1 MKAKITPTVM
11 DGIVVRWQ
19 VDPDN
24 HHLGEISASRNG
36 VAIGG
41 YFPLLTTPT
50 CSRDFLSALANAWEM
65 YRRLAKAAER
75 FFERVTTEQA
85 EQWLAEIEAAP
96 AADLLFQEGA

>member
-1 MKAKITPTVM
+1 MIAKISTTVM

-19 VDPDN
+19 SDPDN

-36 VAIGG
+36 VQVGG

-50 CSRDFLSALANAWEM
+50 CRRDFERTLAHAWEM

-75 FFERVTTEQA
+75 FPSSATSENA
-85 EQWLAEIEAAP
+85 AQWLAEIEAMTTEQLKEMA
-96 AADLLFQEGA
+96 